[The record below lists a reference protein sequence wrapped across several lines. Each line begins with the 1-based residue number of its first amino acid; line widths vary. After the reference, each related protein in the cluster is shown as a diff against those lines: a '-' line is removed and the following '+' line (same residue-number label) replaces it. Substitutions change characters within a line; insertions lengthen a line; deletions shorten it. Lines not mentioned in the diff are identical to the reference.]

1 MSNCCGLRLL
11 AALAVLAGVLLFPRA
26 VLAVE
31 VHLADDS
38 LLTASTAPPDR
49 PKLPVLFVHGHN
61 TTDDDTDF
69 NYKKNWWNDLNTLP
83 SFKRTLEANLG
94 LGIEPYYIRFEDQD
108 RSIDLDADEIE
119 EAVDLIL
126 QRHDPNG
133 TANVRVAIIAYSKG
147 TISARKYLKNLD
159 AQQPAFNPISTFV
172 AIAPPNHG
180 INVASLGAFTK
191 YGRQTT
197 SERIRRGT

>member
-1 MSNCCGLRLL
+1 MSIWRDLRCI
-11 AALAVLAGVLLFPRA
+11 AALAVLAGVLQFPRA

-38 LLTASTAPPDR
+38 LLTAGAAPPDR

-61 TTDDDTDF
+61 PTDDDTDF

-108 RSIDLDADEIE
+108 RSIDLDANEIQ

-159 AQQPAFNPISTFV
+159 AQQPALNPISTFV

-180 INVASLGAFTK
+180 INVASLGAFTSTAA
-191 YGRQTT
+191 QQLLN
-197 SERIRRGT
+197 